1 MSSRI
6 NIMSYLFRLD
16 NPFYIL
22 YLLRETSCFCGLV
35 AIYLATKALR
45 LKEAQRIIRHYLVP
59 LTYVG

>member
-1 MSSRI
+1 
-6 NIMSYLFRLD
+6 MSYLFRLD

-59 LTYVG
+59 LTYI